1 MNTNIQNIDSNNNNQ
16 PEEVTL
22 NTTDSLIQALVSH
35 FNDNP
40 QGFTSYRKEIE
51 SLLKDNI
58 KPIATRSSKAGDD
71 WRSELK
77 AKFSGRGAK
86 WVFVSLESVE
96 PTLIQFEG
104 NNINCADYRKNINKL
119 GKAWVRFSGARVND
133 GIKCAAFEV
142 RTDGSTIDHPKQL
155 LMINVNGLNDLIEV
169 MPGTP
174 KALKLE
180 EDSAPMPKKSNSKP
194 KAKIEKAEVKSELEK
209 VYDDFNKEEE
219 AVEVELNEAPQSND
233 PADWEAFL
241 AAEGLIDDDFD
252 MIDEEI

>member
-1 MNTNIQNIDSNNNNQ
+1 M
-16 PEEVTL
+16 

-58 KPIATRSSKAGDD
+58 KPIASRSSKAGDN
-71 WRSELK
+71 WRSDLK
-77 AKFSGRGAK
+77 AKFTGRGAK
-86 WVFVSLESVE
+86 WVFVSLENIESRLS
-96 PTLIQFEG
+96 TLELEG
-104 NNINCADYRKNINKL
+104 IDCSDYRKNITKL
-119 GKAWVRFSGARVND
+119 GKAWIRFSGARINN

-142 RTDGSTIDHPKQL
+142 RTEGSTIDHPKQL
-155 LMINVNGLNDLIEV
+155 HLIYIDGLDDIIET

-174 KALKLE
+174 KALKIE

-194 KAKIEKAEVKSELEK
+194 KAKIEKVEVKSELEK
-209 VYDDFNKEEE
+209 VYDDFNEEE
-219 AVEVELNEAPQSND
+219 AVEVELNEPPQSND

>member
-1 MNTNIQNIDSNNNNQ
+1 MNTNIQNINSNNNNQ
-16 PEEVTL
+16 PEEVSM

-40 QGFTSYRKEIE
+40 QGYTSYRKEIE

-58 KPIATRSSKAGDD
+58 KPIASRSSKAGDN

-86 WVFVSLESVE
+86 WVFVSLESIE
-96 PTLIQFEG
+96 PTLVQFEA
-104 NNINCADYRKNINKL
+104 NNIDCTDYRKNIDKL
-119 GKAWVRFSGARVND
+119 GKAWVRFNGARVNN

-142 RTDGSTIDHPKQL
+142 RTEGSTIDHPKQL
-155 LMINVNGLNDLIEV
+155 HMINVDALDTLIEA

-180 EDSAPMPKKSNSKP
+180 EDSAPMPKASKP
-194 KAKIEKAEVKSELEK
+194 KKEKKVKAEPVVSELEALS
-209 VYDDFNKEEE
+209 EEINLE
-219 AVEVELNEAPQSND
+219 LQEPELNDIPESDD

-241 AAEGLIDDDFD
+241 ASEGLIDEDFD
-252 MIDEEI
+252 MIEDEI

>member
-1 MNTNIQNIDSNNNNQ
+1 MNTNIQNINSNNNNQ
-16 PEEVTL
+16 PEEVSM

-58 KPIATRSSKAGDD
+58 KPIASRSSKAGDN
-71 WRSELK
+71 WRSDLK

-86 WVFVSLESVE
+86 WVFVSLESIE
-96 PTLIQFEG
+96 PTLVQFEA
-104 NNINCADYRKNINKL
+104 NNIDCTDYRKNIDKL
-119 GKAWVRFSGARVND
+119 GKAWVRFNGARVND

-142 RTDGSTIDHPKQL
+142 RTEGSTIDHPKQL
-155 LMINVNGLNDLIEV
+155 HMINVDGLDELIEA

-180 EDSAPMPKKSNSKP
+180 EDSAPMPKASKP
-194 KAKIEKAEVKSELEK
+194 KKEKKVKVEPVVSELEALS
-209 VYDDFNKEEE
+209 EEINL
-219 AVEVELNEAPQSND
+219 ELQEPELSDIPESDD

-241 AAEGLIDDDFD
+241 ASEGLIDEDFD
-252 MIDEEI
+252 MIEDEI

>member
-1 MNTNIQNIDSNNNNQ
+1 MNTNIQNINSNNNNQ

>member
-58 KPIATRSSKAGDD
+58 KPIATRSPKAGDD
-71 WRSELK
+71 WRSGLK
-77 AKFSGRGAK
+77 SKFSGRGAK
-86 WVFVSLESVE
+86 WVFVSLESIE
-96 PTLIQFEG
+96 STLIQFEG
-104 NNINCADYRKNINKL
+104 NNIDCADYRKNINKL
-119 GKAWVRFSGARVND
+119 GKAWIRFNGARVND

-142 RTDGSTIDHPKQL
+142 RTEGSTIDHPKQL
-155 LMINVNGLNDLIEV
+155 HMINVDALDAMIET

-174 KALKLE
+174 KALKIE
-180 EDSAPMPKKSNSKP
+180 EDSAPMPKKSNAKQ
-194 KAKIEKAEVKSELEK
+194 KAKIEKVEVKSELEK
-209 VYDDFNKEEE
+209 VYDDFNEEE
-219 AVEVELNEAPQSND
+219 AVEVELNEPPQSND

-241 AAEGLIDDDFD
+241 AAEGLIDDEFD